1 VRGRTG
7 PSSGGSVACLTLR
20 TELSLVLSSL
30 FVLSIGL
37 GGGTA
42 IYQSARSMR
51 RELTT
56 EYQLFAENRAF
67 ALRDNFEI
75 LGDELKRLAILP
87 VGNGDRDPKPEELL
101 AGAHENSVLYNTAV
115 LLLAADG
122 TCLRAVPDRPEYR
135 GERYGDRAW
144 FKAARAAA
152 AGSGPLYRTADEPV
166 LGRTLKIVQPLR
178 RAGRFA
184 GALVGVIAFS
194 GENVIAPSLHDNL
207 PPETDAVLVDDT
219 GEVIYPTDRLRATEG
234 SDWSRV
240 IELAAA
246 GGSGTMTG
254 QAQGQEALFAFSPVK
269 AGTRFAVV
277 FSWPWHTL
285 TENLKQQA
293 VTLGGLLLFGLLL
306 AGVASVVLSAYLA
319 RPLQVLGQGAIRI
332 ARGERVTAAELP
344 RAAGTEEVAALV
356 AAFEHMETS
365 IQKRDQELRD
375 AAGLLEQ
382 RVADRTRELTAAQRA
397 LVEVERFAAMGKTSA
412 AIAHELKN
420 TLNGLGM
427 AVELIVQEPTNVAR
441 VARLHPQVAREIAR
455 LRDVVDSLLSFSRV
469 PRIERARADLA
480 DLARA
485 AVELLADLVAE
496 RGAAVAVDAPA
507 SLPAECDGH
516 KIQGV
521 VVNLVKNAVEAGKTV
536 RVRVEAAGRD
546 AVIEVEDDGPGL
558 SASAREHLFE
568 PFFTT
573 KPNGTGLGLPTSR
586 RYVEAHGGTVEGGT
600 SMALGGA
607 RFRVVLPRG
616 DDDDGAAEGG
626 GGGRA
631 GSPSR
636 STRPVPRSA
645 A

>member
-1 VRGRTG
+1 MCVKGYQDAHFG
-7 PSSGGSVACLTLR
+7 QGSSGDGSVARLTLR
-20 TELSLVLSSL
+20 TELTLVLSSL
-30 FVLSIGL
+30 FVLSIGV

-42 IYQSARSMR
+42 IYQSSRNMR

-75 LGDELKRLAILP
+75 LGDELKRLA
-87 VGNGDRDPKPEELL
+87 VSGDAKPEELL

-115 LLLAADG
+115 LLLSADG
-122 TCLRAVPDRPEYR
+122 TCLRAVPDLPEYR
-135 GERYGDRAW
+135 GERYGERAW
-144 FKAARAAA
+144 FKAARDTSP
-152 AGSGPLYRTADEPV
+152 GSGPLYRTADEPV

-194 GENVIAPSLHDNL
+194 GENVIAPALHDNL
-207 PPETDAVLVDDT
+207 PLETDAVLVDET
-219 GEVIYPTDRLRATEG
+219 GEVIYPTDRARATEG

-240 IELAAA
+240 IELATS
-246 GGSGTMTG
+246 GSSGSMTG
-254 QAQGQEALFAFSPVK
+254 QAQGQEALFAYSPVK

-285 TENLKQQA
+285 TANLKQQA
-293 VTLGGLLLFGLLL
+293 FTLGGMLLFGLLI
-306 AGVASVVLSAYLA
+306 AGFASVALSAYLA
-319 RPLQVLGQGAIRI
+319 RPLQLLGEGAIRI

-365 IQKRDQELRD
+365 IQKRDQELRE
-375 AAGLLEQ
+375 AAALLEQ
-382 RVADRTRELTAAQRA
+382 RVADRTRELTAAQQA
-397 LVEVERFAAMGKTSA
+397 LVEAERFAAMGKTSA

-427 AVELIVQEPTNVAR
+427 AVELIVQDPTNGPR
-441 VARLHPQVAREIAR
+441 VARLHPQVTREIAR

-469 PRIERARADLA
+469 PRIERARTDLA
-480 DLARA
+480 DVVRA
-485 AVELLADLVAE
+485 ARDVLDDLVLE
-496 RGAAVAVDAPA
+496 RGGAVSIETPA
-507 SLPAECDGH
+507 SLPAVCDAH

-536 RVRVEAAGRD
+536 RVRATAAGGD

-558 SASAREHLFE
+558 SAAAREHLFE

-586 RYVEAHGGTVEGGT
+586 RYVEAHGGTIEGGT
-600 SMALGGA
+600 SIALGGA
-607 RFRVVLPRG
+607 RFRVVLPR
-616 DDDDGAAEGG
+616 DEGAAEGG
-626 GGGRA
+626 GRLL
-631 GSPSR
+631 
-636 STRPVPRSA
+636 
-645 A
+645 

>member
-1 VRGRTG
+1 L
-7 PSSGGSVACLTLR
+7 GGSVLRLTLR

-30 FVLSIGL
+30 LVLSIGL

-42 IYQSARSMR
+42 IYQSARNMR

-75 LGDELKRLAILP
+75 LEAELARLAAEP
-87 VGNGDRDPKPEELL
+87 EGEGAEGEGAADPAGNPLR
-101 AGAHENSVLYNTAV
+101 GAQTSVLYNTAV
-115 LLLAADG
+115 MQLSADG
-122 TCLRAVPDRPEYR
+122 TCVRSVPESAGYR
-135 GERYGDRAW
+135 GQRFGDRAW
-144 FKAARAAA
+144 FRAARDLAAR
-152 AGSGPLYRTADEPV
+152 PVYRTADDPG

-178 RAGRFA
+178 RGGRFA
-184 GALVGVIAFS
+184 GALVGVISFA
-194 GENVIAPSLHDNL
+194 GDNVIAPSLKENL
-207 PPETDAVLVDDT
+207 PLETDAVLVDES
-219 GEVIYPTDRLRATEG
+219 GEVIYPTDRARAAEG
-234 SDWSRV
+234 SDWSRA

-246 GGSGTMTG
+246 GASGTTTG
-254 QAQGQEALFAFSPVK
+254 QAQGQEALFAYAPVK
-269 AGTRFAVV
+269 AGTKFAVV
-277 FSWPWHTL
+277 FSWPWRVL
-285 TENLKQQA
+285 TANLKQQA
-293 VTLGGLLLFGLLL
+293 LLLAGILLFGLVL
-306 AGVASVVLSAYLA
+306 AGLASIGLSAYLA
-319 RPLQVLGQGAIRI
+319 RPLQVLGEGATRI
-332 ARGERVTAAELP
+332 ARGERVLASQLP

-382 RVADRTRELTAAQRA
+382 RVADRTRELTAAQQA
-397 LVEVERFAAMGKTSA
+397 LVEAERFAAMGKTSA

-427 AVELIVQEPTNVAR
+427 AVELIVQEPTNTAR

-480 DLARA
+480 EVVRA
-485 AVELLADLVAE
+485 AGDLLSDLVAE
-496 RGAAVAVDAPA
+496 RGGAVSIDAPA
-507 SLPAECDGH
+507 SLPAVCDAH

-521 VVNLVKNAVEAGKTV
+521 IVNLVKNAVEAGKIV
-536 RVRVEAAGRD
+536 RVRAQAAGGD

-558 SASAREHLFE
+558 SAAAREHLFE

-586 RYVEAHGGTVEGGT
+586 RYVEAHGGTIEGGT
-600 SMALGGA
+600 SMSLGGA
-607 RFRVVLPRG
+607 RFRVVLPREAPARE
-616 DDDDGAAEGG
+616 AA
-626 GGGRA
+626 
-631 GSPSR
+631 
-636 STRPVPRSA
+636 PRDRERLA
-645 A
+645 

>member
-1 VRGRTG
+1 
-7 PSSGGSVACLTLR
+7 
-20 TELSLVLSSL
+20 
-30 FVLSIGL
+30 VLSIGL

-56 EYQLFAENRAF
+56 EYELFAENRAF

-75 LGDELKRLAILP
+75 LEAELARLAAQPTDASEGTARL
-87 VGNGDRDPKPEELL
+87 EELL
-101 AGAHENSVLYNTAV
+101 DGAQASVLYNTAV
-115 LLLAADG
+115 IVLAPDG
-122 TCLRAVPDRPEYR
+122 TCLRSVPETAGYR
-135 GERYGDRAW
+135 GQRFGDRAW
-144 FKAARAAA
+144 FKAARD
-152 AGSGPLYRTADEPV
+152 AGRPLFRTADEPG

-184 GALVGVIAFS
+184 GALVGVISF
-194 GENVIAPSLHDNL
+194 GGDNVIAPSLEENL
-207 PPETDAVLVDDT
+207 PTETDAVLVDAA
-219 GEVIYPTDRLRATEG
+219 GEVIFPPDRARAAEG
-234 SDWSRV
+234 SDWSRA

-246 GGSGTMTG
+246 HGGSGTMTG
-254 QAQGQEALFAFSPVK
+254 RAQGQEALFAYAPVK
-269 AGTRFAVV
+269 AGTGFAVV
-277 FSWPWHTL
+277 FSWPWHRL
-285 TENLKQQA
+285 TANLKQQA
-293 VTLGGLLLFGLLL
+293 FTLAGFLLFGLLL
-306 AGVASVVLSAYLA
+306 AGVASIWLSAYLA
-319 RPLQVLGQGAIRI
+319 RPLQVLGEGATRI
-332 ARGERVTAAELP
+332 ARGERVPASQLP

-382 RVADRTRELTAAQRA
+382 RVADRTRELTAAQQA
-397 LVEVERFAAMGKTSA
+397 LVEAERFAAMGKTSA

-427 AVELIVQEPTNVAR
+427 AVELIVQEPTNTAR

-469 PRIERARADLA
+469 PRIERRPADLA
-480 DLARA
+480 EVVRA
-485 AVELLADLVAE
+485 SRELLADLVAE
-496 RGAAVAVDAPA
+496 RGGALSIDAPA
-507 SLPAECDGH
+507 SLPALCDAH

-536 RVRVEAAGRD
+536 RVRAAAAGSD

-558 SASAREHLFE
+558 SAAAREHLFE

-586 RYVEAHGGTVEGGT
+586 RYVEAHGGTIEGGT
-600 SMALGGA
+600 SIALGGA
-607 RFRVVLPRG
+607 RFRVVLPRE
-616 DDDDGAAEGG
+616 A
-626 GGGRA
+626 
-631 GSPSR
+631 R
-636 STRPVPRSA
+636 SS
-645 A
+645 

>member
-1 VRGRTG
+1 
-7 PSSGGSVACLTLR
+7 
-20 TELSLVLSSL
+20 
-30 FVLSIGL
+30 VLSIGL

-42 IYQSARSMR
+42 IYQSARNMR

-75 LGDELKRLAILP
+75 LEAELARLAAEP
-87 VGNGDRDPKPEELL
+87 GGAEGAGSGPSTEDLL
-101 AGAHENSVLYNTAV
+101 ASAQSSVLYNTAIM
-115 LLLAADG
+115 LLSPEG
-122 TCLRAVPDRPEYR
+122 TCLRSVPESAGYR
-135 GERYGDRAW
+135 GQRFGDRAW
-144 FKAARAAA
+144 FRAARDVPAR
-152 AGSGPLYRTADEPV
+152 PTFRTADEPG

-178 RAGRFA
+178 WSGRFA
-184 GALVGVIAFS
+184 GALVGVISFA
-194 GENVIAPSLHDNL
+194 GDNVIAPSLKENL

-219 GEVIYPTDRLRATEG
+219 GEVIYPTDRARAAEG
-234 SDWSRV
+234 SDWARA

-246 GGSGTMTG
+246 GGSGTTTG
-254 QAQGQEALFAFSPVK
+254 QAQAQEALFAYAPVK
-269 AGTRFAVV
+269 AGTKFAVV
-277 FSWPWHTL
+277 FSWPWRSL
-285 TENLKQQA
+285 TANLKQQA
-293 VTLGGLLLFGLLL
+293 FTLGGFLLFGLVL
-306 AGVASVVLSAYLA
+306 AGLASIGLSAYLA
-319 RPLQVLGQGAIRI
+319 RPLQVLGEGATRI
-332 ARGERVTAAELP
+332 ARGERVPASQLP
-344 RAAGTEEVAALV
+344 RASGTEEVAALV

-382 RVADRTRELTAAQRA
+382 RVADRTRELTAAQQA
-397 LVEVERFAAMGKTSA
+397 LVEAERFAAMGKTSA

-427 AVELIVQEPTNVAR
+427 AVELIVQEPTNAPR

-480 DLARA
+480 DVVRA
-485 AVELLADLVAE
+485 AGELLSDLVAE
-496 RGAAVAVDAPA
+496 RGGAVSIDAPA
-507 SLPAECDGH
+507 SLPAVCDAH

-521 VVNLVKNAVEAGKTV
+521 IVNLVKNAVEAGKTV
-536 RVRVEAAGRD
+536 RVRAAAAGPD

-558 SASAREHLFE
+558 SAAAREHLFE

-586 RYVEAHGGTVEGGT
+586 RYVEAHGGTIEGGT
-600 SMALGGA
+600 SMSLGGA

-616 DDDDGAAEGG
+616 AAEGG
-626 GGGRA
+626 RGGGV
-631 GSPSR
+631 GSPS
-636 STRPVPRSA
+636 PSA
-645 A
+645 AEGGEAVASKRLA

>member
-1 VRGRTG
+1 
-7 PSSGGSVACLTLR
+7 
-20 TELSLVLSSL
+20 
-30 FVLSIGL
+30 VLSIGL

-75 LGDELKRLAILP
+75 LEDELERLAVQP
-87 VGNGDRDPKPEELL
+87 VGSDDRDPTPEEIL
-101 AGAHENSVLYNTAV
+101 AGGRNSVLYNTAV
-115 LLLAADG
+115 LLLSADG
-122 TCLRAVPDRPEYR
+122 TCLRSVP
-135 GERYGDRAW
+135 ERTGYPGQHFGDRAW
-144 FKAARAAA
+144 FKAAHDVPAR
-152 AGSGPLYRTADEPV
+152 PLFRTADEPG

-178 RAGRFA
+178 RGGRFV

-194 GENVIAPSLHDNL
+194 GDNVIAPSLHDNL
-207 PPETDAVLVDDT
+207 PPETDAVLVDES
-219 GEVIYPTDRLRATEG
+219 GEVIYPTDRARAADG
-234 SDWSRV
+234 SDWGRA

-254 QAQGQEALFAFSPVK
+254 QAQGQEALFAYSPVK
-269 AGTRFAVV
+269 AGTKFAVV
-277 FSWPWHTL
+277 FAWPWRSL
-285 TENLKQQA
+285 TGNLKQQA
-293 VTLGGLLLFGLLL
+293 FTLGGLLLFGVLL

-319 RPLQVLGQGAIRI
+319 RPLQILGEGAIRI
-332 ARGERVTAAELP
+332 ARGERVPASQMP

-382 RVADRTRELTAAQRA
+382 RVADRTRELTAAQQA

-427 AVELIVQEPTNVAR
+427 AVELIVQDPTNTAR

-480 DLARA
+480 DVVRA
-485 AVELLADLVAE
+485 AGQMLDDLVAE
-496 RGAAVAVDAPA
+496 RGGSVSIEAPP
-507 SLPAECDGH
+507 SLPAVCDAH

-521 VVNLVKNAVEAGKTV
+521 IVNLVKNAVEAGKTV
-536 RVRVEAAGRD
+536 RVRATAAGSD
-546 AVIEVEDDGPGL
+546 AIIEVEDDGPGL
-558 SASAREHLFE
+558 SADALQHLFE

-586 RYVEAHGGTVEGGT
+586 RYVEAHGGTLEGGT
-600 SMALGGA
+600 SMTLGGA
-607 RFRVVLPRG
+607 RFRVVLPRQL
-616 DDDDGAAEGG
+616 E
-626 GGGRA
+626 
-631 GSPSR
+631 
-636 STRPVPRSA
+636 TRPA
-645 A
+645 

>member
-1 VRGRTG
+1 
-7 PSSGGSVACLTLR
+7 LTLR

-30 FVLSIGL
+30 LVLSIGL

-75 LGDELKRLAILP
+75 LEDELERLAVRP
-87 VGNGDRDPKPEELL
+87 VGSGDHDPTPEEIL
-101 AGAHENSVLYNTAV
+101 AGGRNSVLYNTAV
-115 LLLAADG
+115 LLLSADG
-122 TCLRAVPDRPEYR
+122 TCLGSVPDRTGYP
-135 GERYGDRAW
+135 GQHFGDRAW
-144 FKAARAAA
+144 FKAAHD
-152 AGSGPLYRTADEPV
+152 GPARPLFRTADDPGI
-166 LGRTLKIVQPLR
+166 GRTLKIVQPLR
-178 RAGRFA
+178 RGGRFA

-194 GENVIAPSLHDNL
+194 GDNVIAPSLHDNL
-207 PPETDAVLVDDT
+207 PTETDAVLVDES
-219 GEVIYPTDRLRATEG
+219 GEVIYPTDRARAADG
-234 SDWSRV
+234 SDWGRA

-246 GGSGTMTG
+246 GAAGTMTG
-254 QAQGQEALFAFSPVK
+254 QAQGQDTLFAYSPVK
-269 AGTRFAVV
+269 AGTKFAVV
-277 FSWPWHTL
+277 FAWPWHTL
-285 TENLKQQA
+285 TGNLKQQA
-293 VTLGGLLLFGLLL
+293 FTLGGLLLFGVLL
-306 AGVASVVLSAYLA
+306 AGVVSVVLSAYLA
-319 RPLQVLGQGAIRI
+319 RPLQVLGEGAIRI
-332 ARGERVTAAELP
+332 ARGEHVPASQMP

-382 RVADRTRELTAAQRA
+382 RVADRTRELTVAQQA
-397 LVEVERFAAMGKTSA
+397 LVEAERFAAMGKTSA

-427 AVELIVQEPTNVAR
+427 AVELIVQEPTNTAR

-480 DLARA
+480 DVVRA
-485 AVELLADLVAE
+485 AGQLLDDLVEE
-496 RGAAVAVDAPA
+496 RGGTVTIDAPP
-507 SLPAECDGH
+507 SLPAVCDAH

-521 VVNLVKNAVEAGKTV
+521 IVNLVKNAVEAGKTV
-536 RVRVEAAGRD
+536 RVRATAVGSD

-558 SASAREHLFE
+558 SAEALQHLFE

-586 RYVEAHGGTVEGGT
+586 RYVEAHGGTLEGGT
-600 SMALGGA
+600 SVTLGGA

-616 DDDDGAAEGG
+616 LDART
-626 GGGRA
+626 RA
-631 GSPSR
+631 G
-636 STRPVPRSA
+636 VA
-645 A
+645 